1 MNKKNALWPGLT
13 VAPTILLIVALAGCT
28 PDPDSEFEG
37 DDSSLPVPELVENLL
52 STHIRESD
60 PLTPQQQQRTF
71 HLPEGFEVQLF
82 AAEPDIGKPMN
93 MAFDARGRLWVTQS
107 QEYPFAA
114 KEGQGSDRIT
124 ILEDTDG
131 DGRADKFT
139 VFADGLNVPI
149 GVLPVEGG
157 AIVYSVPYIYRF
169 FDLDGDDRA
178 DQKIVLY
185 GKFGYRDLHGMVN
198 GLTRGFDGWIYACH
212 GFTNTSNTRGADG
225 HTITME
231 SGNTFR
237 FQLDG
242 SRVEQNTYG
251 QVNPFGLTFDPLGN
265 MYSVDC
271 HSQPVYQLQ
280 SGGDYPHFGKLPTG
294 IGYGPEMIAH
304 RHGSTAIAGIVYYA
318 ADQFPEEFHNNV
330 LTGDVITNRLYRDR
344 ITSVGSTP
352 VAEHESDFFIS
363 DDPWFRPVDLKLGP
377 DGSIYVADFY
387 NRIIGHYEV
396 PLKHPGRDR
405 ERGRIWRI
413 VYKDQVRKA
422 SRNVSRSDWAEASV
436 SQLIADLGHP
446 NLTVRTLA
454 TNQLA
459 DRWQKSAVGS
469 LKKMLENPESNR
481 FQRIHGL
488 WALNRLGVSD
498 SGLLSAA
505 AADQDPG
512 VRVHAMRILAQY
524 SGDFGES
531 ERSLVHQGLKDTD
544 PLVQRQAADALRVFP
559 AGESVQPLLEL
570 AARIDHSDSHLLY
583 VAAMALR
590 DQLREPEILESALA
604 QTWSEEEADH
614 LEEVIVGVK
623 SAPAAGFL
631 LDRIRDREA
640 GEEISLAQIEH
651 IGRYLS
657 EGEFDELV
665 AWGKARSW
673 GGLEEERLAFLSI
686 LKGVQGRGDEAARL
700 ARPWGLD
707 LARRM
712 MASRQGETR
721 GLGFLLA
728 GSLQWKR
735 VAPELVRVLGSER
748 ESVDLRVAAAR
759 ALVDIDES
767 RYASLLV
774 GAVRAAGNQPV
785 LRNRMFGVVLAVQGL
800 SGEGTE
806 IKQQLVEL
814 MPILPSINQEYAAAR
829 LSRTR
834 EGTEMLLAAAEAKK
848 FSPKALLNS
857 SVGIHLPTHSEELTA
872 RYDRLTADLQPED
885 ERRREMINR
894 LRRSIDL
901 ATASPQ
907 NGWSLF
913 QEHCVRCH
921 QMAGQGKTIGPQLD
935 GISERGVA
943 RFLEDVVDPSRN
955 VAEGFKN
962 QVLRL
967 TNGAIRMGF
976 PAEEN
981 DESILLLDDLENEIR
996 ILKSD
1001 IESMREIEESPMPSD
1016 FFDQL
1021 SVDQVSDLMSFLMSP
1036 EEGMR

>member
-1 MNKKNALWPGLT
+1 MKKRNALWPVLGK
-13 VAPTILLIVALAGCT
+13 APAVLLITVFAACT
-28 PDPDSEFEG
+28 PDPDSALDGEG
-37 DDSSLPVPELVENLL
+37 FSLRAPENVEDLL
-52 STHIRESD
+52 LTDVRKTD
-60 PLTPQQQQRTF
+60 PLTPEEQRRTF

-107 QEYPFAA
+107 WEYPFAA
-114 KEGQGSDRIT
+114 KEGQGGDRIS
-124 ILEDTDG
+124 ILEDTNG
-131 DGRADKFT
+131 DGKADKFT
-139 VFADGLNVPI
+139 VFAEGLNVPI

-157 AIVYSVPYIYRF
+157 AIVYSIPYIYRF

-178 DQKIVLY
+178 DQKVVLY
-185 GKFGYRDLHGMVN
+185 GGFGYRDLHGMVN
-198 GLTRGFDGWIYACH
+198 AFTRGFDGWVYACH
-212 GFTNTSNTRGADG
+212 GYTNISATRGADG
-225 HTITME
+225 HTISME

-237 FQLDG
+237 FRLDG

-304 RHGSTAIAGIVYYA
+304 RHGSTAIAGILYYA

-344 ITSVGSTP
+344 ITTLGSTP
-352 VAEHESDFFIS
+352 VAEHESDFFVS

-396 PLKHPGRDR
+396 PLKHPDRDR

-413 VYKDQVRKA
+413 VYKDQLGQA
-422 SRNVSRSDWAEASV
+422 SRNASRSDWAEASIGE
-436 SQLIADLGHP
+436 LMADLGHT

-454 TNQLA
+454 ANQLA
-459 DRWQKSAVGS
+459 DRWQKAAIGP
-469 LKKMLENPESNR
+469 LKEMLGNPESNR

-488 WALNRLGVSD
+488 WVLHRLGALD
-498 SGLLSAA
+498 FDLLATA
-505 AADQDPG
+505 VADQG
-512 VRVHAMRILAQY
+512 REVRLHAMRILAQY
-524 SGDFGES
+524 SGSFGES
-531 ERSLVHQGLKDTD
+531 ERGLAHQGLKDED
-544 PLVQRQAADALRVFP
+544 PLVQRQAADALRVYP
-559 AGESVQPLLEL
+559 AVESVQPLVEL
-570 AARIDHSDSHLLY
+570 AAEIDHSDSHLSY

-590 DQLREPEILESALA
+590 DQLREPEILESVLA

-614 LEEVIVGVK
+614 LAEVMVGVK

-631 LDRIRDREA
+631 LDRMRGREA
-640 GEEISLAQIEH
+640 GEEVSLVHTEH
-651 IGRYLS
+651 IARYLS
-657 EGEFDELV
+657 EDEFNELV
-665 AWGKARSW
+665 AWGRARSW
-673 GGLEEERLAFLSI
+673 KELEEEHLAFSSI
-686 LKGVQGRGDEAARL
+686 LKGSQGRQDDAARL

-707 LARRM
+707 LAQRM
-712 MASRQGETR
+712 MAARQEEVR
-721 GLGFLLA
+721 GRGYLLA

-735 VAPELVRVLGSER
+735 VAPQLVRVLGSER

-759 ALVDIDES
+759 ALVDIDEP
-767 RYASLLV
+767 RYSPLLV
-774 GAVRAAGNQPV
+774 HAVRGAARHPL
-785 LRNRMFGVVLAVQGL
+785 LRNRMFGVLLASEGIR
-800 SGEGTE
+800 GEGTE
-806 IKQQLVEL
+806 VKQQLVEL
-814 MPILPSINQEYAAAR
+814 MPILPTRYQESAAAR

-834 EGTEMLLAAAEAKK
+834 EGTEILLAAAEEKK
-848 FSPKALLNS
+848 FSPKILLNS

-885 ERRREMINR
+885 ERRQEMIDR
-894 LRRSIDL
+894 LRESVDM

-921 QMAGQGKTIGPQLD
+921 QIAGQGKTIGPQLD
-935 GISERGVA
+935 GISERGVS
-943 RFLEDVVDPSRN
+943 RLLEDVVDPSRN
-955 VAEGFKN
+955 VVEGFKN
-962 QVLRL
+962 QVIRL
-967 TNGAIRMGF
+967 KNGAIRMGF
-976 PAEEN
+976 PAEED
-981 DESILLLDDLENEIR
+981 DESILLMDDLENETR

-1001 IESMREIEESPMPSD
+1001 IETMREIEESPMPSD
-1016 FFDQL
+1016 FFEQL
-1021 SVDQVSDLMSFLMSP
+1021 STDQVSDRMSFLMAP

>member
-1 MNKKNALWPGLT
+1 MKKKNALRP
-13 VAPTILLIVALAGCT
+13 VLLIAPAVLLIAALAGCT
-28 PDPDSEFEG
+28 PDPGSGPDG
-37 DDSSLPVPELVENLL
+37 DESSLRAPELVGDLL
-52 STHIRESD
+52 ATNVRKTD
-60 PLTPQQQQRTF
+60 PLTPQEQQRTF

-107 QEYPFAA
+107 QEYPFPA
-114 KEGQGSDRIT
+114 KEGQGRDRIT
-124 ILEDTDG
+124 ILEDTNG

-139 VFADGLNVPI
+139 VFAEGLNVPI

-157 AIVYSVPYIYRF
+157 AIVYSLPYIYRF

-178 DQKIVLY
+178 DQKIVLF
-185 GKFGYRDLHGMVN
+185 GKFGYRDTHGMVN
-198 GLTRGFDGWIYACH
+198 AFSRGFDGWVYACH
-212 GFTNTSNTRGADG
+212 GFTNISTTRGADG
-225 HTITME
+225 HAISME

-237 FQLDG
+237 FRLDG

-251 QVNPFGLTFDPLGN
+251 QVNPFGLTFDSLGN

-280 SGGDYPHFGKLPTG
+280 RGGDYPHFGKLPTG

-330 LTGDVITNRLYRDR
+330 LTGDTITNRLYRDR
-344 ITSVGSTP
+344 ITALGSTP

-363 DDPWFRPVDLKLGP
+363 DDPWFRPVDLELGP

-396 PLKHPGRDR
+396 PLKHPDRDR

-413 VYKDQVRKA
+413 VYKDQLGQA
-422 SRNVSRSDWAEASV
+422 SRNASRSNWVEASIG
-436 SQLIADLGHP
+436 QLIQDLGHS
-446 NLTVRTLA
+446 NLTVRMLA

-459 DRWQKSAVGS
+459 DRWRRTAVDP
-469 LKKMLENPESNR
+469 LKEMLRNPESNR
-481 FQRIHGL
+481 YQRIHGL
-488 WALNRLGVSD
+488 WVLNRLEASD
-498 SGLLSAA
+498 SGVLSTA
-505 AADQDPG
+505 AADQDRE
-512 VRVHAMRILAQY
+512 VRVHAMRVLAQY
-524 SGDFGES
+524 SGAFGES
-531 ERSLVHQGLKDTD
+531 ERALAHQGLKDAD
-544 PLVQRQAADALRVFP
+544 PLVQRQAADVLRVNP
-559 AGESVQPLLEL
+559 AVESVQPLLGL
-570 AARIDHSDSHLLY
+570 AAKIDHSDSHLVY

-590 DQLREPEILESALA
+590 DQLRDAEILDSVLA
-604 QTWSEEEADH
+604 RSWSEEEADH
-614 LEEVIVGVK
+614 LEKVIVGVK
-623 SAPAAGFL
+623 SAPAASFL
-631 LDRIRDREA
+631 LDRIRDQEA
-640 GEEISLAQIEH
+640 GEEILLAQTEH

-657 EGEFDELV
+657 EHDFDELV
-665 AWGKARSW
+665 AWGRARSW
-673 GGLEEERLAFLSI
+673 ADLEEERLAFASI
-686 LKGVQGRGDEAARL
+686 LEGVQGRGDEAARL

-712 MASRQGETR
+712 MASREGEVR
-721 GLGFLLA
+721 GRGFLLA
-728 GSLQWKR
+728 GSLQWKA
-735 VAPELVRVLGSER
+735 VVPQLVRVLGSER

-767 RYASLLV
+767 RYSSLLV
-774 GAVRAAGNQPV
+774 SAVRGAANQPL
-785 LRNRMFGVVLAVQGL
+785 LRNRMFGVVLATDGL
-800 SGEGTE
+800 TAGGTE

-814 MPILPSINQEYAAAR
+814 MPILPTRNQEYAAAR

-834 EGTEMLLAAAEAKK
+834 EGTEMLLAAAEEKQ
-848 FSPKALLNS
+848 FSPKILLNS

-885 ERRREMINR
+885 ERRQAMIDR
-894 LRRSIDL
+894 LRRSVDI
-901 ATASPQ
+901 AAASPQ

-935 GISERGVA
+935 GIAERGVV
-943 RFLEDVVDPSRN
+943 RLLEDVVDPSRN

-962 QVLRL
+962 QVIRLR
-967 TNGAIRMGF
+967 NGAIRMGF
-976 PAEEN
+976 PAEED
-981 DESILLLDDLENEIR
+981 DESILLMDELEDETH

-1001 IESMREIEESPMPSD
+1001 IESMREVEESPMPSD
-1016 FFDQL
+1016 FFEQL